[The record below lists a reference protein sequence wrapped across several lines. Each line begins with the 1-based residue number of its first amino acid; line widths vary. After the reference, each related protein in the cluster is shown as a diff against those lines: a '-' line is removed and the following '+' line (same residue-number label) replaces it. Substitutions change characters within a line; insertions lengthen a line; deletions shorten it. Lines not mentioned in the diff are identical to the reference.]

1 MIAAKDKEI
10 SNLKRKSEA
19 NELATLHLY
28 RAEMKIKNL
37 ERANVKLQTSLEK
50 SNIAKQQAERDIQSS
65 DQEKQQAKRDLQ
77 TLDTEV
83 SSLKAKLAQAENSIE
98 TLQLQKK
105 DNIKKS
111 MLDNQQA
118 NKKRRQ
124 LHEESLASHTCSK
137 CNRTLQKTDFSKKQL
152 KKRSQA
158 KCIGCVGADSL
169 SHDSKRRKLMD

>member
-10 SNLKRKSEA
+10 SNLKRKSET

-118 NKKRRQ
+118 KEKRRQ